1 MVDQKNVKFKIGHNI
16 MIVALIGLLL
26 LSVIPAIF
34 SGSSSTIIQPTLGQ
48 DEDPF
53 PPSVYSHSHFRL
65 ILGGINW

>member
-1 MVDQKNVKFKIGHNI
+1 

-34 SGSSSTIIQPTLGQ
+34 SGSSTIIQPTLGQ

-53 PPSVYSHSHFRL
+53 PPSVYLHSHFRL